1 MKIIQGPR
9 QSGKSQFVIDWIQN
23 EIKKDNTNIYL
34 ITANASLGKIIFRR
48 LVDQIKH
55 YYYKPSYDDTNSCV
69 DRSSRPDINFFDAR
83 SFHLSNGNFIKL
95 ANEDYAKIH
104 AASLLKNPYT
114 STGKTFF
121 VYDEMV
127 GYKSQAKLIET
138 SKVLDWQIITLTS
151 PEDLGSLIKELTL
164 KKVSFNVEYL
174 TKKQAPKLEK
184 FTRNDVLDFID
195 FSFDINDS
203 DEAEKILREYEEYK
217 YNLLFIGK

>member
-34 ITANASLGKIIFRR
+34 IAPNEVVGKIIFRR

-55 YYYKPSYDDTNSCV
+55 YYYKPSYDDTNSGV
-69 DRSSRPDINFFDAR
+69 DRSSRPDINYFDAQ

-95 ANEDYAKIH
+95 ATDDYAKLH
-104 AASLLKNPYT
+104 AASLLKNP
-114 STGKTFF
+114 STRKTIF
-121 VYDEMV
+121 VYDEIV

-151 PEDLGSLIKELTL
+151 PEELASLVKELTF

-174 TKKQAPKLEK
+174 TKKQASKLEK
-184 FTRNDVLDFID
+184 FTRQDVLDFID
-195 FSFDINDS
+195 FSFDVNDS
-203 DEAEKILREYEEYK
+203 DESEKILREYEDYL
-217 YNLLFIGK
+217 YNQDT